1 MLAIAMALASGILFG
16 LGLIVSQMV
25 NPAKI
30 LSFLDV
36 FGSWD
41 PSLALVMV
49 GAIPVAAIG
58 FAFTG
63 RMRQPLAAPTFR
75 LPQQTRLDRDL
86 LLGAALFGIGWGAVG
101 YCPGPAIV
109 SLGMGQPAAVPFV
122 LAMLAGMGLYE
133 VIQLVTRRKSMPE
146 A

>member
-1 MLAIAMALASGILFG
+1 VLGATALASGILFG
-16 LGLIVSQMV
+16 VGLVVSQMV

-30 LSFLDV
+30 LDFLDV
-36 FGSWD
+36 FGAWD

-49 GAIPVAAIG
+49 AAIPVAATG
-58 FAFTG
+58 FALAG
-63 RMRQPLAAPTFR
+63 RLGRPLAAPALR
-75 LPQQTRLDRDL
+75 LPDKTGLDRDL

-109 SLGMGQPAAVPFV
+109 SLGIGQPSALLFV
-122 LAMLAGMGLYE
+122 LAMLAGMWLYE
-133 VIQLVTRRKSMPE
+133 LLQLVTQRHSTSE